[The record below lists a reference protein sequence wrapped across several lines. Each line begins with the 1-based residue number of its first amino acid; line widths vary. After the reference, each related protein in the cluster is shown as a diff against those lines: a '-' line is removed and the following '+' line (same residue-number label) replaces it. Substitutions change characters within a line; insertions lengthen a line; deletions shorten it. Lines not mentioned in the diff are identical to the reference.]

1 MICWW
6 WVQDEAG
13 REGKAVWSLQ
23 FETAISHNE
32 CLKSE
37 KAAGAF
43 SGIASK
49 RLLAVFFFF
58 SSSLSS
64 HLVSFLPVWPLQVL
78 CYLRANT
85 GIHEPCT
92 STALW
97 KRKPLCRSSWKAPS
111 IVLCVP
117 RWDEGSSWE
126 KSGFCNQS
134 HMLGKTASCRTRKI
148 FVVNTSAWLS
158 SGMPVCQRCFADWTP
173 VQL

>member
-1 MICWW
+1 MKR
-6 WVQDEAG
+6 VG
-13 REGKAVWSLQ
+13 RGRRSDRYSLKPQFHTTNVWNLRKLPVPSL
-23 FETAISHNE
+23 ALHLS
-32 CLKSE
+32 
-37 KAAGAF
+37 GF
-43 SGIASK
+43 SLFS
-49 RLLAVFFFF
+49 FFF

-158 SGMPVCQRCFADWTP
+158 SGMPVCHRCFADWTP